1 MYEATGGFGATAHRS
16 PQSPVTT
23 KRRNPFGEVSPVYAK
38 HGRIEPIDLD
48 AVHRALRRH
57 PRGAHSAGFWGLL
70 TCRRSLSALFRS
82 GTQKPAERTTQML
95 FNAQHLL
102 SNGAM
107 MVTDPEPS
115 AQVGPCWTCRQ
126 TAQLN
131 CCSFCSRSVCDG
143 CVRQC
148 AVCLDVFCTF
158 CSSVRYVARPVLLRR
173 NPSISGRA
181 DRRVAH
187 FHPRAVNVPNS
198 YEGSVDRNLC
208 LSCLDEE
215 MRRARELQRAT
226 ANARRAA
233 GVPATTGPAFA
244 GAYLTPLAPFPII

>member
-1 MYEATGGFGATAHRS
+1 MPAFFVRVVPLY
-16 PQSPVTT
+16 
-23 KRRNPFGEVSPVYAK
+23 
-38 HGRIEPIDLD
+38 
-48 AVHRALRRH
+48 H
-57 PRGAHSAGFWGLL
+57 P
-70 TCRRSLSALFRS
+70 
-82 GTQKPAERTTQML
+82 KPTERTTQML

-107 MVTDPEPS
+107 MVTEPEPS

-173 NPSISGRA
+173 DPSISGRA
-181 DRRVAH
+181 DRR
-187 FHPRAVNVPNS
+187 
-198 YEGSVDRNLC
+198 
-208 LSCLDEE
+208 
-215 MRRARELQRAT
+215 
-226 ANARRAA
+226 AA
-233 GVPATTGPAFA
+233 
-244 GAYLTPLAPFPII
+244 